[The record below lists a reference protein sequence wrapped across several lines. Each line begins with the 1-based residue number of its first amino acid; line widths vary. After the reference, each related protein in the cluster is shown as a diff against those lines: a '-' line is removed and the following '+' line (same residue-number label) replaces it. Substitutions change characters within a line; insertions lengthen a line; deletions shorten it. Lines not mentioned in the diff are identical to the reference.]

1 MINMV
6 EESTGSKEQESIE
19 INKDFLVKYRVHYG
33 RNIKTKFSEEFIY
46 AMHPK
51 GFYLIDLE
59 KTLAKMRVAAK
70 FLSRY
75 DPQEVMIHS
84 AREFAKRGIDE
95 MCKLT
100 GFQGVTGRFIPGT
113 LTNYMLKYN
122 RNISILLV
130 IDHTYDRQAVDE
142 AIKMKIPVISFV
154 DTNSD
159 GSNIDL
165 AIPANNKGK
174 YSIAALLW
182 SLTILIL
189 REKGLIGPNEFIE
202 ASVEDFMVS
211 PEYE

>member
-1 MINMV
+1 MV
-6 EESTGSKEQESIE
+6 ASNEKEHEVTE

-33 RNIKTKFSEEFIY
+33 RNIKTPFSEDFIY
-46 AMHPK
+46 AIHPK

-59 KTLAKMRVAAK
+59 KTLAKLKIAAK
-70 FLSRY
+70 FLARY
-75 DPQEVMIHS
+75 NPEEVMAHS
-84 AREFAKRGIDE
+84 AREFAKKGIEE

-122 RNISILLV
+122 RSISVLLV
-130 IDHTYDRQAVDE
+130 IDHTFDRQAADE
-142 AIKMKIPVISFV
+142 AVKMKIPIVSFV

-159 GSNIDL
+159 GSYVDL
-165 AIPANNKGK
+165 SIPANNKGK

-189 REKGLIGPNEFIE
+189 REKGLLGENEIID
-202 ASVEDFMVS
+202 ATVEDFMVS
-211 PEYE
+211 PEYD

>member
-1 MINMV
+1 MV
-6 EESTGSKEQESIE
+6 ASNEKEQEVIE

-33 RNIKTKFSEEFIY
+33 RNIKTPFSEDFIY
-46 AMHPK
+46 AIHPK

-59 KTLAKMRVAAK
+59 KTLAKLKIAAK
-70 FLSRY
+70 FLARY
-75 DPQEVMIHS
+75 NPEEVMVHS
-84 AREFAKRGIDE
+84 AREFAKKGIEE

-122 RNISILLV
+122 RSISVLLV
-130 IDHTYDRQAVDE
+130 IDHTFDRQAVDE
-142 AIKMKIPVISFV
+142 AVKMKIPIVSFV

-159 GSNIDL
+159 GSYVDL
-165 AIPANNKGK
+165 SIPANNKGK

-189 REKGLIGPNEFIE
+189 REKGLLGENEIID
-202 ASVEDFMVS
+202 ATVEDFMVS
-211 PEYE
+211 PEYD